1 MYSLEIKPELD
12 SKFEKLAKK
21 NEKQFEIIINKTNEI
36 LENPVPLQKI
46 QNKHVNIWIM
56 NKRQNIRRECINI
69 IKLSQI
75 IDY

>member
-56 NKRQNIRRECINI
+56 N
-69 IKLSQI
+69 
-75 IDY
+75 